1 MQMVDMRRTGS
12 RMEDAELH
20 VVAHVAMIDIR
31 RIVGEKRLGR
41 FFGWR
46 RERGEVVALGLDLLW
61 RARFSGRELLLDR
74 AFGHLSANS
83 ALVRRGSYQGVRSIF
98 ILRSIGREI
107 HNHGRIAHRPRA
119 QEKFLEL

>member
-31 RIVGEKRLGR
+31 RIVGEKSLGR

-61 RARFSGRELLLDR
+61 RGRGFGRARVFGRGLLGLSGGNAPGPRGGKHGGCSKL
-74 AFGHLSANS
+74 FFLS
-83 ALVRRGSYQGVRSIF
+83 
-98 ILRSIGREI
+98 
-107 HNHGRIAHRPRA
+107 
-119 QEKFLEL
+119 

>member
-41 FFGWR
+41 FFGWC

-61 RARFSGRELLLDR
+61 RGRGFGRALLFGR
-74 AFGHLSANS
+74 AFWDPGVDT
-83 ALVRRGSYQGVRSIF
+83 ALFRTGGKPGGVNAF
-98 ILRSIGREI
+98 LFCCIG
-107 HNHGRIAHRPRA
+107 
-119 QEKFLEL
+119 